1 MLLFSFITVILLKLA
16 YKSLG
21 NSAYKHWELEKIS
34 SRKKK
39 KSISTTCPLAHR
51 SQSKTPEKP

>member
-1 MLLFSFITVILLKLA
+1 MLLFFFIIVILLKLV

-34 SRKKK
+34 LRKKK
-39 KSISTTCPLAHR
+39 KKASLLLAL
-51 SQSKTPEKP
+51 

>member
-1 MLLFSFITVILLKLA
+1 MLLFFFIIVILLKLL

-34 SRKKK
+34 LRKKK
-39 KSISTTCPLAHR
+39 KKKKASLLLAL
-51 SQSKTPEKP
+51 